1 VSRTVR
7 LIIVVLVTLTIGNFI
22 CSGDQ
27 PEKVATGPAD
37 PQELERFLDSYFAE
51 HMGKQHIPGAAFV
64 FVKDAKVFLKKGY
77 GLAHLERKLPVS
89 PDTTI
94 FRIGSISKV
103 FTAEAVVQLAD
114 RGSIDLHADVN
125 RYLKGVKVPGTFAE
139 PVTAAHL
146 LSHTAGFDEIR
157 PGTQA
162 PDPGNV
168 LPLSEFLAPRLVR
181 LWRPGRVPMYS
192 TYGITLAGA
201 LVEDVSGL
209 RYEDYLAKNIWGP
222 LGMKRTSITVPH
234 ALTEDVAAGYEYRD
248 GGHQP
253 QRWEWY
259 HTTPASSI
267 NSTAADMAVWM
278 ITHLQNGRYGGVRTM
293 SDKAAR
299 AMHQTQATGHS
310 KLPGLAYGF
319 EEEVYGDLRLLVH
332 GGNMAGFS
340 ALVVLIPE
348 HNAGF
353 FVVNHLEGSNLRDH
367 LKWGLLERYYGPARK
382 AEVPRPPPDFSA
394 RAHLFVGR
402 YAWNTYGHTRR
413 GNPPGVILTVGSNP
427 DGTLTLNGRR
437 WVEAEPLLFVRED
450 GASKVAFRTDEL
462 GRVTHL
468 FSGGFWVFERL
479 AP

>member
-1 VSRTVR
+1 MRLPIAFLVALTVCD
-7 LIIVVLVTLTIGNFI
+7 LTGAGDPPKKVTN
-22 CSGDQ
+22 
-27 PEKVATGPAD
+27 GPSDA
-37 PQELERFLDSYFAE
+37 PELERFLDGFLAE
-51 HMGKQHIPGAAFV
+51 YMGKQHIPGAAFV
-64 FVKDAKVFLKKGY
+64 FVKDGKVFLKKGY

-89 PDTTI
+89 PDTTV
-94 FRIGSISKV
+94 FRIGSVSKV
-103 FTAEAVVQLAD
+103 FTADAVVQLAD
-114 RGSIDLHADVN
+114 RGKIDLHADVN
-125 RYLKGVKVPGTFAE
+125 RYLKGVKVPATFTE

-162 PDPGNV
+162 PDRGSV
-168 LPLSEFLAPRLVR
+168 LPLPEFLGPRLVR

-209 RYEDYLAKNIWGP
+209 PFEEYLAKNIWGP
-222 LGMKRTSITVPH
+222 LGMKRTSITVPP
-234 ALTEDVAAGYEYRD
+234 ALAGDVATGYEIGD
-248 GGHQP
+248 GGPTP

-278 ITHLQNGRYGGVRTM
+278 IMHLQNGRYGDVRTM
-293 SDKAAR
+293 SEKAAR
-299 AMHQTQATGHS
+299 AMHQTHATGHP
-310 KLPGLAYGF
+310 KLPGIAYGF
-319 EEEVYGDLRLLVH
+319 EEEVFGDLRLLVH

-348 HNAGF
+348 RNSGF
-353 FVVNHLEGSNLRDH
+353 FVVNHHEGSNLRDQ
-367 LKWGLLERYYGPARK
+367 LKWALLERYYGPARK
-382 AEVPRPPPDFSA
+382 ADVPKPPPDFNA

-402 YAWNTYGHTRR
+402 YAWISYTHTRR
-413 GNPPGVILTVGSNP
+413 GQPPGLILTVSSNL

-437 WVEAEPLLFVRED
+437 WVEAEPLLFVRDD
-450 GASKVAFRTDEL
+450 GAAKVAFRTDEL

-479 AP
+479 VP